1 MNIKE
6 LHAQDKT
13 VSAASLF
20 KSDLGN
26 ASALQI
32 LQGEKLKEHITKTP
46 ACLICMEG
54 KVVFE
59 NEQGV
64 KESLMSGDYI
74 NIEPFV
80 KHWVEAIINSQ
91 LILIK

>member
-26 ASALQI
+26 ATALQI

-64 KESLMSGDYI
+64 KAVSYTHLDVYKRQ
-74 NIEPFV
+74 NIGCGLDLF
-80 KHWVEAIINSQ
+80 
-91 LILIK
+91 